1 MTSRGIGGRVHGAA
15 DADGWVKVVSRRAM
29 RKDGG
34 ASVQAKPRDVT
45 VCDRVAPSNGGF
57 AWKTVGG
64 KGRRKQRR
72 GRQNDR
78 YCKPT
83 AGRCGGSTAHTAGA
97 LAGLHSVQTES
108 LRSYIGIV
116 QTRGCL
122 PTRPQSQTCADATLP
137 APQSASR
144 WPRLMAGLVP
154 LVPSPLLLP
163 LPENPPVRCLVPPDL
178 WLHNVMQV
186 AHVRTLALALALAL
200 APVLVMAGT
209 FKPPASP
216 MVPVAVVMSL

>member
-1 MTSRGIGGRVHGAA
+1 
-15 DADGWVKVVSRRAM
+15 M

-83 AGRCGGSTAHTAGA
+83 AGRCGGRTP
-97 LAGLHSVQTES
+97 SVTFHVEP
-108 LRSYIGIV
+108 G
-116 QTRGCL
+116 
-122 PTRPQSQTCADATLP
+122 
-137 APQSASR
+137 
-144 WPRLMAGLVP
+144 
-154 LVPSPLLLP
+154 
-163 LPENPPVRCLVPPDL
+163 PVIYPHGP
-178 WLHNVMQV
+178 
-186 AHVRTLALALALAL
+186 
-200 APVLVMAGT
+200 
-209 FKPPASP
+209 K
-216 MVPVAVVMSL
+216 